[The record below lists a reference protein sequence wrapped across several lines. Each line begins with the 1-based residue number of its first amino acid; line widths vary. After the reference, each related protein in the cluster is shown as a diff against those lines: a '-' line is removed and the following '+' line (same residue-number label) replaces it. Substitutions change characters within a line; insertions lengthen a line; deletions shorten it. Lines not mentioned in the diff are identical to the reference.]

1 MDYLKN
7 VQIDESALDV
17 EWLQQASLTLQYG
30 KNRAFTKKI
39 LEKKK
44 ERLALCS
51 AELTQAIHKNPAQ
64 FQIEKVTVAAVNA
77 AILQDEEYQ
86 DANNQVIEATYD
98 YDIAGAA
105 DNAIQGKKSA
115 LENLVKLH
123 GQSYF
128 AGPSIPRDLS
138 EEWVAKEKAKKTNE
152 AVADAMP
159 KRTRRPKA

>member
-17 EWLQQASLTLQYG
+17 EWLQQASLTFQYG

-77 AILQDEEYQ
+77 AILQNDGFQ
-86 DANNQVIEATYD
+86 DANNIVIEAIYD
-98 YDIAGAA
+98 NDIAGAA
-105 DNAIQGKKSA
+105 CDAISSKKSA

-123 GQSYF
+123 GQNYF

-138 EEWVAKEKAKKTNE
+138 EEWISKEKAKKTNE
-152 AVADAMP
+152 AIAQAMP
-159 KRTRRPKA
+159 KRRVRK